1 MVDGGKAMEVIFT
14 VDDPDAFYEPW
25 TAMRRYRRVE
35 QEPYEKICAENN
47 TNLFDYHMPTAERP
61 DF

>member
-1 MVDGGKAMEVIFT
+1 MEVIFT

-25 TAMRRYRRVE
+25 SGMRHYRRVQ
-35 QEPYEKICAENN
+35 QEFLEKICAENN
-47 TNLFDYHMPTAERP
+47 THLFDYHMPVADKP